1 LRSHL
6 LDIPL
11 GARSSAADRG
21 LNGAS
26 LFTIGPTM
34 IDLLLVCIILLWDTS
49 VVFSIVIMSTMLLYM
64 FVTVKMIAWRTKFR
78 RGMIETD
85 NQANDRAVNS
95 LMNFETVKY
104 FGMESSEVYHGP
116 IHLFQCSDL
125 IEHHAGELLQ
135 GELACNAA

>member
-1 LRSHL
+1 
-6 LDIPL
+6 
-11 GARSSAADRG
+11 
-21 LNGAS
+21 
-26 LFTIGPTM
+26 
-34 IDLLLVCIILLWDTS
+34 
-49 VVFSIVIMSTMLLYM
+49 MLLYM

-135 GELACNAA
+135 GDLACNPAQQRREPTYAHLSGPDPTAGRQHCEI